1 METTPTFEE
10 LISSK
15 PYKFTIGPN
24 KREFVMHSALVAAQS
39 RAFGRFVN
47 SGFKEAE
54 EFHTELKSVSEET
67 FVLFSQYAYTG
78 DYELL
83 ELNPRPRVDVQE
95 VEAAVRCYDS
105 PLAAEPEP
113 AVDPG
118 WGLEVTGKKRKK
130 KQSVPKYT
138 YSRTDLWKDF
148 TLACAIAVEPPPK
161 RPGAV
166 VDNGNVLLSHAQLY
180 VFANCYG
187 ISRLSELSF
196 DRLGKAL
203 LEMKVTAELVA
214 DIIELL
220 SYCYDEPTPE
230 RLRNHLVLYAACM
243 ADELWSNI
251 QFKELVTTHGDFA
264 AALLGVMI
272 EGQVR

>member
-1 METTPTFEE
+1 M
-10 LISSK
+10 ISSK

-39 RAFGRFVN
+39 RALDRLVN
-47 SGFKEAE
+47 GGFKEAE

-83 ELNPRPRVDVQE
+83 EINPRPRVDIKE
-95 VEAAVRCYDS
+95 EEKAVRY
-105 PLAAEPEP
+105 PEPPVEKALPEPEP
-113 AVDPG
+113 ALDA
-118 WGLEVTGKKRKK
+118 EVK
-130 KQSVPKYT
+130 PKYT
-138 YSRTDLWKDF
+138 YNRTELWKNF
-148 TLACAIAVEPPPK
+148 TLVCSIAVELQPR

-166 VDNGNVLLSHAQLY
+166 LHNGNVLLSHAQLY
-180 VFANCYG
+180 VFADCYG

-196 DRLGKAL
+196 NRLGQAL
-203 LEMKVTAELVA
+203 LEMKVTPELVA
-214 DIIELL
+214 DVIELL
-220 SYCYDEPTPE
+220 SYCYDEPTPA
-230 RLRNHLVLYAACM
+230 RLRNHLVLYAACK

-251 QFKELVTTHGDFA
+251 HFRELVTTHGELA

-272 EGQVR
+272 EGQVS